1 MTLAALL
8 LDLGDTLVR
17 GDRVIEHVPEA
28 LEALAA
34 LHTGAGPLP
43 LALVSD
49 YTMPQAHDPAEITR
63 LVAEYRGR
71 VASYGLARFFQPAE
85 RHMTL
90 STEVGVTKPDPAV
103 FRAALLRLGLPAE
116 LPAAMFITEDAAH
129 VAAARRLGMTA
140 WQLGVDFTD
149 WSQPP
154 LYVACAIGDTDP
166 ARVRAAYAL
175 RLQVVFR
182 EQLAEIQRVDLA
194 ARRTHATL
202 AGEPPREV
210 ELELDARGDV
220 AALRHVHETP
230 REQGFREALE
240 DTGAIAAPGEPLAPG
255 QTHEAE
261 PGPEG
266 PRPRRKRFSM
276 T

>member
-8 LDLGDTLVR
+8 LDLGDTLVH
-17 GDRVIEHVPEA
+17 GDQVIEHVPEA
-28 LEALAA
+28 LAALAA
-34 LHTGAGPLP
+34 LHTAAGPLP

-49 YTMPQAHDPAEITR
+49 YTMPEPREPAEIAR
-63 LVAEYRGR
+63 LVAEYVGR
-71 VASYGLARFFQPAE
+71 VEAYGLARFFAPAA

-90 STEVGVTKPDPAV
+90 STEVGATKPDPEV
-103 FRAALLRLGLPAE
+103 FRQALVRLGLPAE

-140 WQLGVDFTD
+140 WQRGVDFTD
-149 WSQPP
+149 WSEPP
-154 LYVACAIGDTDP
+154 LLVAFALGDADP
-166 ARVRAAYAL
+166 AHVHAAYAL
-175 RLQVVFR
+175 RLRTLFR
-182 EQLAEIQRVDLA
+182 EPLAAIQRVDLA

-210 ELELDARGDV
+210 VLELDARGDL
-220 AALRHVHETP
+220 AAVRHVHETG
-230 REQGFREALE
+230 REHSFREALE
-240 DTGAIAAPGEPLAPG
+240 DTGAIAPPGAPLAPG